1 MKNTK
6 YDRPS
11 QRIRKTLR
19 VYLDFVNIMKVQ
31 KDWEGVYQEINEIV
45 KAARNSK

>member
-1 MKNTK
+1 MTAL
-6 YDRPS
+6 R
-11 QRIRKTLR
+11 RELEKTLR
-19 VYLDFVNIMKVQ
+19 AYLDFVNIMKVQ